1 MRGSDLDMSLHLRL
15 AGGNKRLAVLAHQM
29 GLLHVCDEASPES
42 RGVIA
47 LVAFVGL
54 DVTVDGVHV
63 VLQLLLVVVLME
75 IRLPFSSFSKPNL
88 F

>member
-1 MRGSDLDMSLHLRL
+1 MCDSDLDMSLQYPL
-15 AGGNKRLAVLAHQM
+15 ADRHKRLAVLAHQM
-29 GLLHVCDEASPES
+29 GLLHVSDEASPES

-63 VLQLLLVVVLME
+63 VLQLLLVVVSME
-75 IRLPFSSFSKPNL
+75 IRLHL
-88 F
+88 AQV